1 MRTKYSD
8 ADHHNLEKAGKH
20 GRSHRWRAGSFMV
33 PHISGYIT
41 NTQGKGCPT
50 KGQLD
55 CNTKAICGIWR
66 GKYIMKTEEMFS
78 KMQLRAWCWYKKG
91 NIITVEKDALLSG
104 IDYAKRKEILS
115 K

>member
-1 MRTKYSD
+1 
-8 ADHHNLEKAGKH
+8 
-20 GRSHRWRAGSFMV
+20 
-33 PHISGYIT
+33 
-41 NTQGKGCPT
+41 
-50 KGQLD
+50 
-55 CNTKAICGIWR
+55 
-66 GKYIMKTEEMFS
+66 MKTEEMFS